1 MGTLLLSI
9 IAFCSTCMG
18 GIVAL
23 RQREQLQRVMAFAA
37 GTLVGLATFQ
47 WLPRL
52 FSVLALLPRE
62 RFTAFVALACGFF
75 TFHLLE
81 RLALHWQEGQES
93 QRQEE
98 TSGIARPVL
107 GVVSVLLF
115 SLHRLLE
122 GATISLGFSV
132 NPATGLL
139 LAGAIILHNLVEGL
153 NAVVILLTNR
163 SSRRQALIWLLF
175 FACTPLLGALATIW
189 VSLPTALLPRYLGF
203 FSGFLLYLGA
213 SHLLPAA
220 QRPSELWSLLWTLA
234 GAGAALIMTVLLQ
247 PF

>member
-1 MGTLLLSI
+1 MSTIWLSI
-9 IAFCSTCMG
+9 IAFCSTCAG

-23 RQREQLQRVMAFAA
+23 RQREQLRQVMAFAA
-37 GTLVGLATFQ
+37 GALVGLAAFQ

-52 FSVLALLPRE
+52 FSVLTLLPNE
-62 RFTAFVALACGFF
+62 RFAAFVALAGGFF

-81 RLALHWQEGQES
+81 RLALHWQTE
-93 QRQEE
+93 QRE
-98 TSGIARPVL
+98 TSTVTVGRPLLGII
-107 GVVSVLLF
+107 SVLFF

-122 GATISLGFSV
+122 GATISLGFLV

-153 NAVVILLTNR
+153 NAVVLLLANN
-163 SSRRQALIWLLF
+163 SSRRQAFAWLLF

-189 VSLPTALLPRYLGF
+189 ISLPTALLPRYLGF

-213 SHLLPAA
+213 SHLLPAS
-220 QRPSELWSLLWTLA
+220 QRSSEPWSLLWTLA
-234 GAGAALIMTVLLQ
+234 GAGAALLMTVLLQ
-247 PF
+247 PI

>member
-9 IAFCSTCMG
+9 IAFCSTCAG
-18 GIVAL
+18 GIVAM

-37 GTLVGLATFQ
+37 GALVGLATFQ

-52 FSVLALLPRE
+52 FSVLSLLPGE
-62 RFTAFVALACGFF
+62 RFAAFIALACGFF

-81 RLALHWQEGQES
+81 RLALHWQESRRELAADGPAQ
-93 QRQEE
+93 
-98 TSGIARPVL
+98 PLL

-122 GATISLGFSV
+122 GATISLGFLV

-139 LAGAIILHNLVEGL
+139 LAGAIVLHNLIEGL
-153 NAVVILLTNR
+153 NAVVLLLANH
-163 SSRRQALIWLLF
+163 SSHRQALAWLLF
-175 FACTPLLGALATIW
+175 FACTPLLGTLATIW
-189 VSLPTALLPRYLGF
+189 LSLPTVLLPRYLGF

-213 SHLLPAA
+213 SHLLPVA
-220 QRPSELWSLLWTLA
+220 QRPGELWSLLWTLA
-234 GAGAALIMTVLLQ
+234 GAGTALIMTVLLQ
-247 PF
+247 PL